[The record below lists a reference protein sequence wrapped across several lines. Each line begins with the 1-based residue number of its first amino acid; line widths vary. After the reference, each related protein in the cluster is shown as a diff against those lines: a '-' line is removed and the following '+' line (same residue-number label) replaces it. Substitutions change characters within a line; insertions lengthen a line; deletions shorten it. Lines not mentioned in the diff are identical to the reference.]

1 MIETL
6 QDVKALLRG
15 MWNHRWLGLVVTLV
29 TGLIGAMVVMSTP
42 NTYEATARVYVD
54 TQSIL
59 RPLMAGLAVQP
70 DIDQQIGMMSRT
82 LLSRP
87 NVERVVRM
95 ADLDLK
101 AKTPA
106 ERDRQVDRL
115 MREIE
120 FKGTQGGTNLYMIA
134 FRDTSQE
141 KAKNVVQSL
150 LSIFVESNLGDKR
163 RDNDQAVRFIDEQIR
178 QYEQRLIASENALK
192 DFKIRNIND
201 MPAIAQDYVERAGDM
216 QREYAAA
223 TVALREAENAREAL
237 RRQLATET
245 PMLPDDGTTSLGM
258 PTTDGQRGSGRI
270 IEIDARLADQK
281 RKLDELQQRYTEA
294 HPDVVGVRRLIAQ
307 LEKERDVEREAIQK
321 AEDARRTAAPAER
334 RAGNVPNPVYRQLKV
349 SYAEAEAQV
358 ASLQGRVAELQSRI
372 SKAREL
378 ATTSPKIEAEYKQLN
393 RDYDVNKRN
402 YEALLARRESAQ
414 MSGQMDTNSGIGE
427 FRVIDPPRVAPKP
440 VSPNRPLLLM
450 LVLAVSI
457 GAGAAAAFLRDQS
470 RPTFSTGRSLRK
482 VTGLPLLGGV
492 SWLPGPAGR
501 ARMRR
506 ALAAF
511 SLTSAAYVAL
521 FIAAIVY
528 LSTQQIVA

>member
-29 TGLIGAMVVMSTP
+29 TGLIGAMVVMATP

-95 ADLDLK
+95 ADLDLN

-115 MREIE
+115 MREIQ
-120 FKGTQGGTNLYMIA
+120 FKGSTGGANLYMIT
-134 FRDTSQE
+134 FRDGSQE

-163 RDNDQAVRFIDEQIR
+163 RDNDQAVRFIDDQIR
-178 QYEQRLIASENALK
+178 QYEERLVASENALK
-192 DFKIRNIND
+192 DFKIRNINE
-201 MPAIAQDYVERAGDM
+201 MPAIAQDYVTRAGDM
-216 QREYAAA
+216 EREYSAA
-223 TVALREAENAREAL
+223 TVALREAENGREAL

-245 PMLPDDGTTSLGM
+245 PMLPDDGTTSMGM
-258 PTTDGQRGSGRI
+258 PTTDGIRGGRV
-270 IEIDARLADQK
+270 IELDARLADQK

-294 HPDVVGVRRLIAQ
+294 HPDVVGVRRLIGQ
-307 LEKERDVEREAIQK
+307 LERERETEREAMQK
-321 AEDARRTAAPAER
+321 AEDARRSAAPAER

-358 ASLQGRVAELQSRI
+358 ASLQGRVAELQARI
-372 SKAREL
+372 ARAREL

-414 MSGQMDTNSGIGE
+414 MSGQMDSNTGIGE

-450 LVLAVSI
+450 LVLVASI
-457 GAGAAAAFLRDQS
+457 AAGAAAAFLRDQS

-501 ARMRR
+501 ARVRR

-511 SLTSAAYVAL
+511 SLTSAAYVGL

-528 LSTQQIVA
+528 LTTQQVVA